1 MPELIHLTIATLFI
15 VFLVPALFLLTPL
28 RTFFK

>member
-15 VFLVPALFLLTPL
+15 VFFGAAIYYSL
-28 RTFFK
+28 KG